1 MTGVQTCAL
10 PIFTGVNL
18 GVALYTERVSSGTA
32 RKWTT
37 AQATVNAASFT
48 GVTDLTATVT
58 TLSVEVNRAATDA
71 TVVDYA
77 TGKTSRSIKTGPSST
92 LDLTLK
98 ASDGA
103 LLRATGTL
111 ELDVFGFVQA
121 EGTFGVEKRT
131 NQQIVLG
138 GGATVAVDELLIGG
152 GSLTGFVG
160 LNGGQANATGLSL
173 TGVKI
178 GRAHV

>member
-1 MTGVQTCAL
+1 MTDGLDKATMANAYARWA
-10 PIFTGVNL
+10 PI
-18 GVALYTERVSSGTA
+18 Y
-32 RKWTT
+32 
-37 AQATVNAASFT
+37 
-48 GVTDLTATVT
+48 DLVFGKVFGEENVKKMP
-58 TLSVEVNRAATDA
+58 LSVEVNRAATDA

-111 ELDVFGFVQA
+111 KLDVFGFVQA

-160 LNGGQANATGLSL
+160 LNGGQMGFGAIACM
-173 TGVKI
+173 
-178 GRAHV
+178 